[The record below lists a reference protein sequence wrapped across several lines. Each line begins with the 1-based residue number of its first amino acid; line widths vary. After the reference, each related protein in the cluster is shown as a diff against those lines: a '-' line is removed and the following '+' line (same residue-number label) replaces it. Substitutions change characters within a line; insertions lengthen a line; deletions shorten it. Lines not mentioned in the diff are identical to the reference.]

1 MDEKQSFFISEP
13 PEDPGRFYEKIDT
26 AIRGQREFSLISAAV
41 DLGIFDV
48 CATPVTA
55 EDLAS
60 RISADREMCCLLCE
74 VLVAEGLLTF
84 ENGKYSDTA
93 MTSTYLTRN
102 SPYSQIHY
110 IGQLETMSHDLWTPL
125 ARIVLNGPVQYEK
138 EDFFRRYSL
147 PAMAENA
154 VSGRLQAVTR
164 AIIGL
169 PGFSRVW
176 RVLDLGG
183 GHGLYAIALGKQCP
197 GIEAWVFDLPHV
209 VTLAGSYLEQYK
221 AENVHLIP
229 GDFFTDSFGE
239 GYDLVIS
246 SSNPSG
252 KSIELLPKISG
263 AIHEGGYFVNIQSAG
278 GLPGDPLQSLEWK
291 LWTFIGV
298 NKLQGECTKE
308 QAFMTPAY
316 RDALLEN
323 GLRVITERDI
333 RDHYHKDT
341 YVKMVIARKGIDT
354 NG

>member
-1 MDEKQSFFISEP
+1 MDEKRSFFTSEP

-41 DLGIFDV
+41 ELGIFDV

-60 RISADREMCCLLCE
+60 RISADREMCRLLCE
-74 VLVAEGLLTF
+74 ALVAEGLLTF
-84 ENGKYSDTA
+84 DSGKYSDTA
-93 MTSTYLTRN
+93 MTSTYLARS
-102 SPYSQIHY
+102 SPYSQVHY
-110 IGQLETMSHDLWTPL
+110 IGQLGTMAKELWAPL
-125 ARIVLNGPVQYEK
+125 ARIVLNGPVQYGK
-138 EDFFRRYSL
+138 EDFFRGYSL

-154 VSGRLQAVTR
+154 VSGRIQAVTR

-169 PGFSRVW
+169 PGFSRIR

-183 GHGLYAIALGKQCP
+183 GHGLYAIALGIQRP
-197 GIEAWVFDLPHV
+197 DIQAWVFDLPHV
-209 VTLAGSYLEQYK
+209 VTLAERYLEQYRV
-221 AENVHLIP
+221 ENVHLIP

-252 KSIELLPKISG
+252 KSIQLLPKISG
-263 AIHEGGYFVNIQSAG
+263 AMNEGGFFVNIQSAG
-278 GLPGDPLQSLEWK
+278 GPPGDPLQSLEWK
-291 LWTFIGV
+291 LWTFTGV

-308 QAFMTPAY
+308 QVFMTPAY
-316 RDALLEN
+316 REALLEN
-323 GLRVITERDI
+323 GLLVIDERDI

-341 YVKMVIARKGIDT
+341 YVRMVIARKGIET